1 MRLLIF
7 IISSLMLVLGSCR
20 STQKTVAEIEGVSV
34 EAMPTKPDTTTQR
47 KTTTKRRRNKRKT
60 HRQKPQSTTTASA
73 TSRSGE
79 HEAPKPNIEELRQ
92 KAEKGDSVAQTM
104 LGVEYM
110 KGDQVEKDL
119 DKAIEWWKKAAE
131 KGYAEAEYK
140 LGVCYHF
147 GFGIKKSH
155 KLARYWYEKA
165 ANQQH
170 KSAKVALK
178 TLNEDDGNE

>member
-1 MRLLIF
+1 
-7 IISSLMLVLGSCR
+7 MLVLGSCR

-47 KTTTKRRRNKRKT
+47 KTTIKRRRTKRKT
-60 HRQKPQSTTTASA
+60 HRQKPQITASA
-73 TSRSGE
+73 TPRNGE
-79 HEAPKPNIEELRQ
+79 PDTPKLNIEDLRQ

-119 DKAIEWWKKAAE
+119 NKAIEWWKKAAE

-178 TLNEDDGNE
+178 TLNEEDGNE

>member
-34 EAMPTKPDTTTQR
+34 EAMPSKPDTTKQR
-47 KTTTKRRRNKRKT
+47 KTTTKHQRKT
-60 HRQKPQSTTTASA
+60 HRQKPQSTATASA
-73 TSRSGE
+73 TPRSGE

-110 KGDQVEKDL
+110 KGDQVEKNL

-178 TLNEDDGNE
+178 TLNEEDGNE

>member
-20 STQKTVAEIEGVSV
+20 STQKTVVEIEGVSV

-60 HRQKPQSTTTASA
+60 HRQKPQSSTPA
-73 TSRSGE
+73 TPRSGE
-79 HEAPKPNIEELRQ
+79 HEAPKLNIEELRQ

-165 ANQQH
+165 AYQQH

-178 TLNEDDGNE
+178 NLNEEDGNE

>member
-7 IISSLMLVLGSCR
+7 IISSLMLVLASCR

-47 KTTTKRRRNKRKT
+47 KTTTKRRRTKRKT
-60 HRQKPQSTTTASA
+60 HRQKPQSATPSA
-73 TSRSGE
+73 TPRSGE
-79 HEAPKPNIEELRQ
+79 PEAPKLNIEDLRQ

-131 KGYAEAEYK
+131 KGYAEA
-140 LGVCYHF
+140 
-147 GFGIKKSH
+147 
-155 KLARYWYEKA
+155 
-165 ANQQH
+165 
-170 KSAKVALK
+170 
-178 TLNEDDGNE
+178 

>member
-34 EAMPTKPDTTTQR
+34 EAMPPKPDTTKQR
-47 KTTTKRRRNKRKT
+47 KTTTKRRRTKRKT
-60 HRQKPQSTTTASA
+60 HRQKPQSATPSA
-73 TSRSGE
+73 TPRSGE
-79 HEAPKPNIEELRQ
+79 PEAPKLNIEDLRQ

-140 LGVCYHF
+140 IGVCYHF

-170 KSAKVALK
+170 KSAKVALQ
-178 TLNEDDGNE
+178 TINEEDGNL

>member
-20 STQKTVAEIEGVSV
+20 STQKTVVEIEGVSV
-34 EAMPTKPDTTTQR
+34 EAMPTKPDTTKQR
-47 KTTTKRRRNKRKT
+47 KTTTKHRRNKRKT
-60 HRQKPQSTTTASA
+60 HRQKPQTATPSA
-73 TSRSGE
+73 TPRSGE
-79 HEAPKPNIEELRQ
+79 PDAPKLNIEELRQ

-110 KGDQVEKDL
+110 KGDLVEKDL

-178 TLNEDDGNE
+178 TLNEEDGNE

>member
-20 STQKTVAEIEGVSV
+20 STQKTVVEIEGVSV

-47 KTTTKRRRNKRKT
+47 KTTTKHRRNKRKT
-60 HRQKPQSTTTASA
+60 HRQKPQSTTPA
-73 TSRSGE
+73 TPRSGE
-79 HEAPKPNIEELRQ
+79 PDAPKVNIEELRQ

-110 KGDQVEKDL
+110 KGEQVEKDL

-178 TLNEDDGNE
+178 TLNEEDGNE

>member
-20 STQKTVAEIEGVSV
+20 STQKTVVEIEGVSV
-34 EAMPTKPDTTTQR
+34 EAMPTKPDTTTQH
-47 KTTTKRRRNKRKT
+47 KTTTKRKT
-60 HRQKPQSTTTASA
+60 HRQRPQCTTTAPA
-73 TSRSGE
+73 TPRRGE
-79 HEAPKPNIEELRQ
+79 HEAPKLNIEELRQ

-119 DKAIEWWKKAAE
+119 DKAIEWWKKAGE

-178 TLNEDDGNE
+178 TLNEEDGNE

>member
-1 MRLLIF
+1 
-7 IISSLMLVLGSCR
+7 MLVLGSCR

-47 KTTTKRRRNKRKT
+47 KTTTKHRRNKRKT
-60 HRQKPQSTTTASA
+60 HRQKPQSA
-73 TSRSGE
+73 TPRSGE

-131 KGYAEAEYK
+131 KDYAEAEYK

-178 TLNEDDGNE
+178 TLNEEDGNE

>member
-34 EAMPTKPDTTTQR
+34 EAMPTKPDTTKQR
-47 KTTTKRRRNKRKT
+47 KTTTKRRRTKRKT
-60 HRQKPQSTTTASA
+60 HRQKPQSTTPSA
-73 TSRSGE
+73 TPRSGE
-79 HEAPKPNIEELRQ
+79 HEAPKPNIAELRQ

-147 GFGIKKSH
+147 GFGIKK
-155 KLARYWYEKA
+155 
-165 ANQQH
+165 
-170 KSAKVALK
+170 
-178 TLNEDDGNE
+178 

>member
-7 IISSLMLVLGSCR
+7 IISSLMLVLGSCY

-34 EAMPTKPDTTTQR
+34 EAMPTKPDT
-47 KTTTKRRRNKRKT
+47 
-60 HRQKPQSTTTASA
+60 ASA
-73 TSRSGE
+73 TPRSGE
-79 HEAPKPNIEELRQ
+79 HEAPKPNIAELRQ

-178 TLNEDDGNE
+178 TLNEEDGNE

>member
-73 TSRSGE
+73 ISRSGE
-79 HEAPKPNIEELRQ
+79 PEAPKLNIEDLRQ
-92 KAEKGDSVAQTM
+92 KAEKGD
-104 LGVEYM
+104 
-110 KGDQVEKDL
+110 
-119 DKAIEWWKKAAE
+119 
-131 KGYAEAEYK
+131 
-140 LGVCYHF
+140 
-147 GFGIKKSH
+147 
-155 KLARYWYEKA
+155 
-165 ANQQH
+165 
-170 KSAKVALK
+170 
-178 TLNEDDGNE
+178 

>member
-34 EAMPTKPDTTTQR
+34 EAMPTKPDTT
-47 KTTTKRRRNKRKT
+47 KHRRTKRKT
-60 HRQKPQSTTTASA
+60 HRQKPQSTTTPSA
-73 TSRSGE
+73 TPRSGE
-79 HEAPKPNIEELRQ
+79 HEAPKLNIEELRQ

-110 KGDQVEKDL
+110 KGDLVEKDL

-178 TLNEDDGNE
+178 TLNEEDDNE

>member
-34 EAMPTKPDTTTQR
+34 EAIPTKPNTTTQR

-60 HRQKPQSTTTASA
+60 HRQKPQSPTTASA
-73 TSRSGE
+73 TPRSGE

-92 KAEKGDSVAQTM
+92 KAENGDSVAQTM

-119 DKAIEWWKKAAE
+119 DKAIEWWEKAGE

-178 TLNEDDGNE
+178 TLNEEDGNE

>member
-20 STQKTVAEIEGVSV
+20 STQKTVVEIEGVSV

-47 KTTTKRRRNKRKT
+47 KTTTKHRRNKRKT
-60 HRQKPQSTTTASA
+60 HRQKPQSTTPA
-73 TSRSGE
+73 TPRSGE
-79 HEAPKPNIEELRQ
+79 PDGPKVNIEELRQ

-110 KGDQVEKDL
+110 KGEQVEKDL

-178 TLNEDDGNE
+178 TLNEEDGNE

>member
-34 EAMPTKPDTTTQR
+34 EAMPTKPDTTTQH
-47 KTTTKRRRNKRKT
+47 KTTTKRKT
-60 HRQKPQSTTTASA
+60 HRQRPQSTITPSA
-73 TSRSGE
+73 TPRSGE
-79 HEAPKPNIEELRQ
+79 SDAPKPNIEELRQ

-178 TLNEDDGNE
+178 TLNEEDGNE

>member
-34 EAMPTKPDTTTQR
+34 EAMPTKPDTTKQR
-47 KTTTKRRRNKRKT
+47 KTTTKRKT
-60 HRQKPQSTTTASA
+60 HRQKPQSTASA
-73 TSRSGE
+73 TPRNGE
-79 HEAPKPNIEELRQ
+79 PDAPKVNIEDLRQ
-92 KAEKGDSVAQTM
+92 KAENGDSVAQTM

-110 KGDQVEKDL
+110 KGDLVEKDL

-178 TLNEDDGNE
+178 TLNEEDGNE

>member
-60 HRQKPQSTTTASA
+60 HRQKPQSTTPA
-73 TSRSGE
+73 TPRSGE
-79 HEAPKPNIEELRQ
+79 PDAAKVNIEDLRQ

-178 TLNEDDGNE
+178 TLNEEDGNE

>member
-1 MRLLIF
+1 MRLLFF
-7 IISSLMLVLGSCR
+7 IISSLMLLLGSCR

-34 EAMPTKPDTTTQR
+34 EAMPTKPDTTKQH

-60 HRQKPQSTTTASA
+60 HRQKPQSTA
-73 TSRSGE
+73 TPRSGE
-79 HEAPKPNIEELRQ
+79 PEAPKLNIEDLRQ

-178 TLNEDDGNE
+178 TLNEEDGNE

>member
-1 MRLLIF
+1 
-7 IISSLMLVLGSCR
+7 MLVLGSCR
-20 STQKTVAEIEGVSV
+20 SMQKTVAEIEGVSV
-34 EAMPTKPDTTTQR
+34 EAMPTKPNSTTQR
-47 KTTTKRRRNKRKT
+47 KTTTKRKT
-60 HRQKPQSTTTASA
+60 HRQKPQTATPSA
-73 TSRSGE
+73 TPRSGE
-79 HEAPKPNIEELRQ
+79 HEAPKLNIEDLRQ

-110 KGDQVEKDL
+110 KGDLVEKDL

-178 TLNEDDGNE
+178 TLNEEDGNE

>member
-60 HRQKPQSTTTASA
+60 HRQKPQSATPSA
-73 TSRSGE
+73 TPRSGE
-79 HEAPKPNIEELRQ
+79 PESPKLNIEELRQ

-110 KGDQVEKDL
+110 KGDQV
-119 DKAIEWWKKAAE
+119 
-131 KGYAEAEYK
+131 
-140 LGVCYHF
+140 
-147 GFGIKKSH
+147 
-155 KLARYWYEKA
+155 
-165 ANQQH
+165 
-170 KSAKVALK
+170 
-178 TLNEDDGNE
+178 

>member
-1 MRLLIF
+1 
-7 IISSLMLVLGSCR
+7 
-20 STQKTVAEIEGVSV
+20 
-34 EAMPTKPDTTTQR
+34 
-47 KTTTKRRRNKRKT
+47 
-60 HRQKPQSTTTASA
+60 
-73 TSRSGE
+73 
-79 HEAPKPNIEELRQ
+79 
-92 KAEKGDSVAQTM
+92 M

-119 DKAIEWWKKAAE
+119 DNAIEWWKKAAE

-178 TLNEDDGNE
+178 TLNEEDGNE

>member
-34 EAMPTKPDTTTQR
+34 EAMPTKPDSITQR

-60 HRQKPQSTTTASA
+60 HRQKPQSTASA
-73 TSRSGE
+73 TPRNGE
-79 HEAPKPNIEELRQ
+79 PDTPKVNIEDLRQ
-92 KAEKGDSVAQTM
+92 KAENGDSVAQTM

-178 TLNEDDGNE
+178 TLNEENGNE

>member
-20 STQKTVAEIEGVSV
+20 STQKTVVEIEGVSV

-60 HRQKPQSTTTASA
+60 HRQKPQSTTPA
-73 TSRSGE
+73 TPRSGE
-79 HEAPKPNIEELRQ
+79 PDAPKVNIEELRQ

-131 KGYAEAEYK
+131 KDYAEAEYK

-155 KLARYWYEKA
+155 KQARYWYEKA

-178 TLNEDDGNE
+178 TLNEEDGNE

>member
-34 EAMPTKPDTTTQR
+34 EAMPTKPDTTKQR

-79 HEAPKPNIEELRQ
+79 H
-92 KAEKGDSVAQTM
+92 
-104 LGVEYM
+104 
-110 KGDQVEKDL
+110 
-119 DKAIEWWKKAAE
+119 
-131 KGYAEAEYK
+131 
-140 LGVCYHF
+140 
-147 GFGIKKSH
+147 
-155 KLARYWYEKA
+155 
-165 ANQQH
+165 
-170 KSAKVALK
+170 
-178 TLNEDDGNE
+178 

>member
-1 MRLLIF
+1 
-7 IISSLMLVLGSCR
+7 MLVLGSCR

-34 EAMPTKPDTTTQR
+34 EAMPTKPDTTTQH
-47 KTTTKRRRNKRKT
+47 KTTTKRKT
-60 HRQKPQSTTTASA
+60 HRQKPQSTTNASA
-73 TSRSGE
+73 TPRSGE
-79 HEAPKPNIEELRQ
+79 HDAPKLNIEELRK

-178 TLNEDDGNE
+178 TLNEEDGNE

>member
-1 MRLLIF
+1 
-7 IISSLMLVLGSCR
+7 MLVLGSCR
-20 STQKTVAEIEGVSV
+20 STQKTVAEIEGVGV
-34 EAMPTKPDTTTQR
+34 EAMPTKPDSTTQR
-47 KTTTKRRRNKRKT
+47 KTATKRKT
-60 HRQKPQSTTTASA
+60 HRQKPQSTASA
-73 TSRSGE
+73 TPQNGE
-79 HEAPKPNIEELRQ
+79 PEAPKLNIEDLRQ

-178 TLNEDDGNE
+178 TLNEEDGNE

>member
-34 EAMPTKPDTTTQR
+34 EAMPTKPDTTT
-47 KTTTKRRRNKRKT
+47 
-60 HRQKPQSTTTASA
+60 HRQKPQSTTTPSA
-73 TSRSGE
+73 TPRSGE
-79 HEAPKPNIEELRQ
+79 HEAPKLNIEELRL

-178 TLNEDDGNE
+178 TLNEEDGNE

>member
-1 MRLLIF
+1 
-7 IISSLMLVLGSCR
+7 MLVLGSCR

-47 KTTTKRRRNKRKT
+47 KTTTKRRRTKRKT
-60 HRQKPQSTTTASA
+60 HRQKPQSTASA
-73 TSRSGE
+73 TPRSGE
-79 HEAPKPNIEELRQ
+79 PDAPKVNIEDLRQ

-104 LGVEYM
+104 LGVEYI
-110 KGDQVEKDL
+110 KGDLVEKDL

-178 TLNEDDGNE
+178 TLNEENGNE

>member
-1 MRLLIF
+1 MRLLFF
-7 IISSLMLVLGSCR
+7 IISSLMLLLGSCR

-34 EAMPTKPDTTTQR
+34 EAMPTKPDTTKQH
-47 KTTTKRRRNKRKT
+47 KPTTKRRRNKRKT
-60 HRQKPQSTTTASA
+60 HRQKPQSTA
-73 TSRSGE
+73 TPRSGE
-79 HEAPKPNIEELRQ
+79 HEAPKLNIEDLRQ

-178 TLNEDDGNE
+178 TLNEEDGNE